1 MGLLFRE
8 YSTVILI
15 RVSGAFNSDGRR
27 AKSEQEAIDPV
38 GSQLPHFQQFISL
51 TLTQLS
57 FSAAVNLCRFHRT
70 FLPKNTTIRLRLHT

>member
-15 RVSGAFNSDGRR
+15 RVSDAFNSDGRR

-38 GSQLPHFQQFISL
+38 GSQLPHFQQFVSL

-57 FSAAVNLCRFHRT
+57 FSAAVNLRRFRCT
-70 FLPKNTTIRLRLHT
+70 FLPEKYNNQTMYA